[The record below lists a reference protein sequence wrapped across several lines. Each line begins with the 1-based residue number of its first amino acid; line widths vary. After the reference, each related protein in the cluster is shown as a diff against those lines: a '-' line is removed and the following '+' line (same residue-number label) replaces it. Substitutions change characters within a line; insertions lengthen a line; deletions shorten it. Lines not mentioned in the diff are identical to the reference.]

1 MQQWTWPGGGTAMGS
16 LQEQSWAGAA
26 AWTEHPMG
34 QQEGWGSSTWR
45 VAQCR
50 SSAWRAAAWG
60 SLCRIRLGRMTSI
73 VGTHVQQE
81 QRVTVERCRDSVLWA
96 EHSSHCP
103 LFLCGICG
111 EVIKEYG
118 WEDGVSVCWLLVSIA
133 LLLVGNK
140 LHQCLL
146 RCASFAHDSH
156 WGAISLSLSFS
167 LFSYFLPLPFWGKG
181 LRKCHVGAEL
191 LINIKLPQYIEFK
204 VAI

>member
-1 MQQWTWPGGGTAMGS
+1 
-16 LQEQSWAGAA
+16 
-26 AWTEHPMG
+26 
-34 QQEGWGSSTWR
+34 
-45 VAQCR
+45 
-50 SSAWRAAAWG
+50 
-60 SLCRIRLGRMTSI
+60 MTSI

-167 LFSYFLPLPFWGKG
+167 LFSYFLPLPF
-181 LRKCHVGAEL
+181 
-191 LINIKLPQYIEFK
+191 
-204 VAI
+204 